1 MLECVQFHNS
11 DSTVRLRGLPPR
23 PANVLESGPMP
34 TPLDPAA
41 VTMLL
46 ERWNLGDAK
55 AVEKLL
61 PLIYE
66 ELRSIARSYMSR
78 ERPGHT
84 LGATGLVHE
93 AFLRLNGHAPDS
105 WRDRKHFYGIA
116 ARLMREVLVDY
127 SRHHGAQKRDPSLAE
142 RLPPVNLESHT
153 PRALQADYI
162 LLDECLRRLEQRDPR
177 KAQIVELRFYGGLT
191 LEEIGEAMEL
201 SVSMV
206 KKELTLAKVWLFAQ
220 IQSEGKQ

>member
-1 MLECVQFHNS
+1 M
-11 DSTVRLRGLPPR
+11 
-23 PANVLESGPMP
+23 PA
-34 TPLDPAA
+34 PLDPAT
-41 VTMLL
+41 VTTLL
-46 ERWNLGDAK
+46 QRWTLGDPN

-66 ELRSIARSYMSR
+66 ELRTIARAYMSR

-93 AFLRLNGHAPDS
+93 AFIRLAGRTPDS

-127 SRHHGAQKRDPSLAE
+127 SRHHRARKRDPGEMNVPAGNISE
-142 RLPPVNLESHT
+142 I
-153 PRALQADYI
+153 PRALQADYVM
-162 LLDECLRRLEQRDPR
+162 LDECLKRLELADSR
-177 KAQIVELRFYGGLT
+177 KADIVELRFFGGLT
-191 LEEIGEAMEL
+191 LQEIAETQNL

-206 KKELTLAKVWLFAQ
+206 KKELTLAKVWLFRR
-220 IQSEGKQ
+220 IQLEDKTGSEQRS

>member
-1 MLECVQFHNS
+1 M
-11 DSTVRLRGLPPR
+11 
-23 PANVLESGPMP
+23 AA
-34 TPLDPAA
+34 PLDPAA

-46 ERWNLGDAK
+46 ERWHLGDEK
-55 AVEKLL
+55 ALEKLL

-66 ELRSIARSYMSR
+66 ELRSIARAYMSR

-84 LGATGLVHE
+84 LAATGLVHE
-93 AFLRLNGHAPDS
+93 AFLRLNSRAPDS

-127 SRHHGAQKRDPSLAE
+127 SRHHSAQKRDPALAE
-142 RLPPVNLESHT
+142 RPT
-153 PRALQADYI
+153 PASVADIPRVLQADYI
-162 LLDECLRRLEQRDPR
+162 LLDECLRRLEHHDPR

-191 LEEIGEAMEL
+191 LEEIAEAVEL

-206 KKELTLAKVWLFAQ
+206 KKELTLAKVWLFRQ
-220 IQSEGKQ
+220 IQSEDRE

>member
-1 MLECVQFHNS
+1 
-11 DSTVRLRGLPPR
+11 
-23 PANVLESGPMP
+23 MP

-46 ERWNLGDAK
+46 ERWNLGDEK

-66 ELRSIARSYMSR
+66 ELRSIARAYMSR

-93 AFLRLNGHAPDS
+93 AFLRLNAHAPDS

-127 SRHHGAQKRDPSLAE
+127 ARHHGALKRDPSLAE
-142 RLPPVNLESHT
+142 KPAPASAADI
-153 PRALQADYI
+153 PRVLQADYI
-162 LLDECLRRLEQRDPR
+162 LLDQCLRRLEQKDSR
-177 KAQIVELRFYGGLT
+177 KAEIVELRFYGGLT
-191 LEEIGEAMEL
+191 LEEIGDAMQL

-206 KKELTLAKVWLFAQ
+206 KKELTLAKVWLFRQ
-220 IQSEGKQ
+220 IQSEDKP